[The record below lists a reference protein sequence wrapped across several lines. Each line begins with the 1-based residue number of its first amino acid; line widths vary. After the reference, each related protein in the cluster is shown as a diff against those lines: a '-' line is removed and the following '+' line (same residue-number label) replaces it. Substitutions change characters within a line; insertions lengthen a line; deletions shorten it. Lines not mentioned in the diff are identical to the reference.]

1 MALPTEEAARHRE
14 VAARFASLVRGTTTW
29 DAPAPVAGWTAQ
41 DVVEHLTTWLPALLE
56 SVGIPFTR
64 TFSTPEPEGETTSE
78 RSRERMGQHPV
89 VEEWEAHAAA
99 VQELLEDPTSRDRTV
114 SSPHFPEMSVTQM
127 IDRLYT
133 TDVFM
138 HSWDLARATGQP
150 DRLDADHAT
159 ELLAGMEP
167 LDEMLRAS
175 GQYGPKVEPGPGADP
190 TDRLMAFVGRD
201 PGWSP

>member
-14 VAARFASLVRGTTTW
+14 VAGRFTSLVRGTTTW
-29 DAPAPVAGWTAQ
+29 AAPAPVDGWTAR
-41 DVVEHLTTWLPALLE
+41 DVVQHLTTWLPGLLD

-64 TFSTPEPEGETTSE
+64 PINTPDTPTSEPSE
-78 RSRERMGQHPV
+78 RSVERDRDPV
-89 VEEWEAHAAA
+89 VGEWEAHAAA
-99 VQELLEDPTSRDRTV
+99 VQALLDDPAGRDRAV
-114 SSPHFPEMSVTQM
+114 SSPHFPEMSLTQM

-175 GQYGPKVEPGPGADP
+175 GQYGPKVEPGPGADA

-201 PGWSP
+201 PAWTP

>member
-1 MALPTEEAARHRE
+1 MAA
-14 VAARFASLVRGTTTW
+14 V
-29 DAPAPVAGWTAQ
+29 Q
-41 DVVEHLTTWLPALLE
+41 ALLDD
-56 SVGIPFTR
+56 PA
-64 TFSTPEPEGETTSE
+64 
-78 RSRERMGQHPV
+78 SRERV
-89 VEEWEAHAAA
+89 V
-99 VQELLEDPTSRDRTV
+99 R
-114 SSPHFPEMSVTQM
+114 SPHFPEMSLTQM

-150 DRLDADHAT
+150 DRLDDEHAT

-175 GQYGPKVEPGPGADP
+175 GQYGPKVEPPAGADP

-201 PGWSP
+201 PAWTP

>member
-1 MALPTEEAARHRE
+1 MALPSEEAARHRE
-14 VAARFASLVRGTTTW
+14 VAGRFTELVRATTDW
-29 DAPAPVAGWTAQ
+29 DAPAPVAGWTAR
-41 DVVEHLTTWLPALLE
+41 DVVEHLTTWLPGLLA
-56 SVGIPFTR
+56 SVEIPFTR
-64 TFSTPEPEGETTSE
+64 TFRSPDQDEDRGSE
-78 RSRERMGQHPV
+78 RSLERHVHPV
-89 VEEWEAHAAA
+89 VGEWEAHAAA
-99 VQELLEDPTSRDRTV
+99 VQALLDDPTSRERAV
-114 SSPHFPEMSVTQM
+114 SSPHFPEMSLTQM
-127 IDRLYT
+127 VDRLYT

-175 GQYGPKVEPGPGADP
+175 GQYGPRVEPGPDADA

-201 PGWSP
+201 PAWTR

>member
-1 MALPTEEAARHRE
+1 MALPTDEAARHRE
-14 VAARFASLVRGTTTW
+14 VAGRFSDLVRGTTTW
-29 DAPAPVAGWTAQ
+29 DAPAPVEGWTAR
-41 DVVEHLTTWLPALLE
+41 DVVEHLTTWLPGLLA
-56 SVGIPFTR
+56 SVDIPFTR
-64 TFSTPEPEGETTSE
+64 TVRTRDENGDGGSDRSFE
-78 RSRERMGQHPV
+78 RNVHPV
-89 VEEWEAHAAA
+89 VAEWEAHAAA
-99 VQELLEDPTSRDRTV
+99 VQALLDDPASRERPVT
-114 SSPHFPEMSVTQM
+114 SPHFPEMSLTQM

-159 ELLAGMEP
+159 ELLAGMQP

-175 GQYGPKVEPGPGADP
+175 GQYGPKVEPGPGADA

-201 PGWSP
+201 PAWTP